1 MRALHVLTFLLLSIN
16 IIEPKKYLVDVDD
29 DQVSDLEEIDKRLP
43 IVWSQTT
50 NYPPTP
56 TLKDIYK
63 YR

>member
-43 IVWSQTT
+43 ITSLQRQK
-50 NYPPTP
+50 
-56 TLKDIYK
+56 L
-63 YR
+63 